1 MAPVAAEEDDV
12 PRLRNTRSRATRRQP
27 GLQELL
33 RTVRGRGN
41 EQDSKGRSHCS
52 RSAPASPSS
61 ERDQRMKRRRKM
73 IEADHSC
80 EDGEEKV
87 PEKMNEGEEEEEVS
101 SAPSSPLHMPLLP
114 FKFSGYDS
122 DGQEILEP
130 PDMDI
135 VDAYQKRREEFEEKR
150 ARQLSLPTLNSSKS
164 LCLSDPKLL
173 DIYEPA
179 KKAVLGAAKFI
190 LGLSS
195 SIGGK
200 PLAHCSGFLVDW
212 DETRKKGIVMTT
224 SDIICSKS
232 SLDCWSGEDEYSPNA
247 EVYVHLL
254 DDTTVEARLIYS
266 QTHYNLALFEIA
278 LETPGE
284 LPTFSSRVD
293 RAQHIFMLGRDENLY
308 PRISHGRV
316 LYSNPYLCDRHH
328 YMYVSSAIPEFGLGG
343 LVIDLKGKVVGMTGL
358 IHAFIPSSVIL
369 KCLKLWHKFRCIPRP
384 QLGVKLWAIKFLD
397 LPHIEMILRKTHIC
411 DGLIVKEVSEGS
423 ILEKLGVRIGD
434 IIECLNGER
443 IYDTIQ
449 LEELL
454 LELCEGHFDNGNGL
468 NSTLEM
474 AVVLFHIRKGA
485 QSIKKLTANVSENG
499 EVVKRGVFFVAGP
512 TCEEIP
518 NLAPLGKGALREEGW
533 AGDSHIPTADG
544 ASASVPLDQVGPGDP
559 QIPTAEETSTSRPLD
574 QVEPGKNRLSE
585 GSQPQACTGSQDHN
599 HRVT

>member
-12 PRLRNTRSRATRRQP
+12 PRL
-27 GLQELL
+27 QEPL

-52 RSAPASPSS
+52 RSPPASPSS
-61 ERDQRMKRRRKM
+61 ERAQGMKRRRKM
-73 IEADHSC
+73 TEADHSC

-101 SAPSSPLHMPLLP
+101 SALSSPLHMPLLP

-135 VDAYQKRREEFEEKR
+135 VDAYQQRREEFQEKR
-150 ARQLSLPTLNSSKS
+150 
-164 LCLSDPKLL
+164 
-173 DIYEPA
+173 
-179 KKAVLGAAKFI
+179 
-190 LGLSS
+190 
-195 SIGGK
+195 GGK
-200 PLAHCSGFLVDW
+200 PLARCSGFLVDW

-232 SLDCWSGEDEYSPNA
+232 SLDCWSGEDECCPNA
-247 EVYVHLL
+247 EPMIATTKSGHTKKLIRITDSVVYYAINVQVYVHLL

-278 LETPGE
+278 LETPSE

-293 RAQHIFMLGRDENLY
+293 RAQHIFKLGRDENLY
-308 PRISHGRV
+308 LRISHGRV

-343 LVIDLKGKVVGMTGL
+343 LVIDLKGKVV
-358 IHAFIPSSVIL
+358 
-369 KCLKLWHKFRCIPRP
+369 
-384 QLGVKLWAIKFLD
+384 
-397 LPHIEMILRKTHIC
+397 
-411 DGLIVKEVSEGS
+411 SEGS

-434 IIECLNGER
+434 IIEYLNGER

-474 AVVLFHIRKGA
+474 AVNVL
-485 QSIKKLTANVSENG
+485 NC
-499 EVVKRGVFFVAGP
+499 VFFVAGP

-518 NLAPLGKGALREEGW
+518 NLAPLGEDALREEGW

-544 ASASVPLDQVGPGDP
+544 ASTSVPLDQVGPDSR
-559 QIPTAEETSTSRPLD
+559 EEISTQEPLATT
-574 QVEPGKNRLSE
+574 GK
-585 GSQPQACTGSQDHN
+585 
-599 HRVT
+599 

>member
-1 MAPVAAEEDDV
+1 MFGWAGNGPGSGPTTRCWKIEQPQSMAAVAAEEDDV

-33 RTVRGRGN
+33 RTVCGRGN

-52 RSAPASPSS
+52 RSPPASPSS
-61 ERDQRMKRRRKM
+61 ERAQRMKRRRKM
-73 IEADHSC
+73 TEADHSC
-80 EDGEEKV
+80 EDGKEKV
-87 PEKMNEGEEEEEVS
+87 PEKMNEGEEEEVS

-114 FKFSGYDS
+114 FKFTGYDS

-135 VDAYQKRREEFEEKR
+135 VDAYQQRREEFEEKR

-164 LCLSDPKLL
+164 LCLSDPKFL
-173 DIYEPA
+173 DIHEPA

-200 PLAHCSGFLVDW
+200 PLARCSGFLVDW

-232 SLDCWSGEDEYSPNA
+232 SLDCWSGEDEYCPNA

-278 LETPGE
+278 LETPSE

-293 RAQHIFMLGRDENLY
+293 RAQHIFKLGRDENLY
-308 PRISHGRV
+308 LRISHGRV

-358 IHAFIPSSVIL
+358 IHAFIPSSV
-369 KCLKLWHKFRCIPRP
+369 
-384 QLGVKLWAIKFLD
+384 
-397 LPHIEMILRKTHIC
+397 
-411 DGLIVKEVSEGS
+411 SEGS

-434 IIECLNGER
+434 IIEYLNGER

-474 AVVLFHIRKGA
+474 AVILFHIRKGA
-485 QSIKKLTANVSENG
+485 QSIKKLTANVLENG

-518 NLAPLGKGALREEGW
+518 NLAPLGEDALREEGW

-544 ASASVPLDQVGPGDP
+544 ASTSVPLDQVM
-559 QIPTAEETSTSRPLD
+559 
-574 QVEPGKNRLSE
+574 
-585 GSQPQACTGSQDHN
+585 
-599 HRVT
+599 

>member
-247 EVYVHLL
+247 EV
-254 DDTTVEARLIYS
+254 
-266 QTHYNLALFEIA
+266 
-278 LETPGE
+278 
-284 LPTFSSRVD
+284 
-293 RAQHIFMLGRDENLY
+293 
-308 PRISHGRV
+308 
-316 LYSNPYLCDRHH
+316 C
-328 YMYVSSAIPEFGLGG
+328 
-343 LVIDLKGKVVGMTGL
+343 
-358 IHAFIPSSVIL
+358 
-369 KCLKLWHKFRCIPRP
+369 W
-384 QLGVKLWAIKFLD
+384 
-397 LPHIEMILRKTHIC
+397 
-411 DGLIVKEVSEGS
+411 
-423 ILEKLGVRIGD
+423 
-434 IIECLNGER
+434 
-443 IYDTIQ
+443 
-449 LEELL
+449 
-454 LELCEGHFDNGNGL
+454 
-468 NSTLEM
+468 
-474 AVVLFHIRKGA
+474 
-485 QSIKKLTANVSENG
+485 
-499 EVVKRGVFFVAGP
+499 
-512 TCEEIP
+512 
-518 NLAPLGKGALREEGW
+518 
-533 AGDSHIPTADG
+533 
-544 ASASVPLDQVGPGDP
+544 
-559 QIPTAEETSTSRPLD
+559 
-574 QVEPGKNRLSE
+574 
-585 GSQPQACTGSQDHN
+585 
-599 HRVT
+599 

>member
-12 PRLRNTRSRATRRQP
+12 PRL
-27 GLQELL
+27 QEPL

-52 RSAPASPSS
+52 RSPPASPSS
-61 ERDQRMKRRRKM
+61 KRAQGMKRRRKM
-73 IEADHSC
+73 TEADHSC

-101 SAPSSPLHMPLLP
+101 SALSSPLHMPLLP

-135 VDAYQKRREEFEEKR
+135 VDAYQQRREEFQEKR

-173 DIYEPA
+173 DIHEPA

-200 PLAHCSGFLVDW
+200 PLARCSGFLVDW

-232 SLDCWSGEDEYSPNA
+232 SLDCWSGEVECCPNA

-278 LETPGE
+278 LETPSE

-293 RAQHIFMLGRDENLY
+293 RAQHIFKLGRDENLY
-308 PRISHGRV
+308 LRISHGRV

-411 DGLIVKEVSEGS
+411 DGLIVSEGS

-434 IIECLNGER
+434 IIEYLNGER

-474 AVVLFHIRKGA
+474 AVILFHIRKGA
-485 QSIKKLTANVSENG
+485 QSIKKLTANVLENG

-518 NLAPLGKGALREEGW
+518 NLAPLGEDALREEGW

-544 ASASVPLDQVGPGDP
+544 ASTSVPLDQVGPGDP

-585 GSQPQACTGSQDHN
+585 GNAVSLYSTGLMSRTCSVLHSLPLN
-599 HRVT
+599 LM